1 MITKTV
7 HIGTIS
13 HHDKSECT
21 VLRASRHEVLNE
33 LNNWFF
39 DYLHA
44 NKLPI
49 DQLPPLDDWD
59 RSEEDTSM
67 WYTEF
72 PEEGWLVTMRSE
84 FITFK

>member
-7 HIGTIS
+7 HIGQIS
-13 HHDKSECT
+13 RHDKSECM
-21 VLRASRHEVLNE
+21 VLRASRHEVLHN

-39 DYLHA
+39 DYFYA

-49 DQLPPLDDWD
+49 EQLPPLDDWD

-84 FITFK
+84 CITFK